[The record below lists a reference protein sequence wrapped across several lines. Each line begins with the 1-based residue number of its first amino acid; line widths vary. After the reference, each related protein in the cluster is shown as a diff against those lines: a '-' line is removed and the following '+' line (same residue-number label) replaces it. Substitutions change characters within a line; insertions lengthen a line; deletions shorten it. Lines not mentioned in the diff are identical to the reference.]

1 MPEPSLD
8 VSWGPHL
15 PWPGARPGARDL
27 PKEQVW
33 VLRAQGPGGGGIAVR
48 GGWVVCGPRQL
59 ASPGSRTRDSHNGE
73 DALRIR
79 VTPPLPC

>member
-27 PKEQVW
+27 PKEQGW
-33 VLRAQGPGGGGIAVR
+33 VLEAQGPGGGGVAVR
-48 GGWVVCGPRQL
+48 GWVGGVWAQPACLPRLQQ
-59 ASPGSRTRDSHNGE
+59 E
-73 DALRIR
+73 
-79 VTPPLPC
+79 TPPWGSLTEGLRVPSLP